1 MKWIKRGRVFN
12 LADIPGRPPW
22 MHEYS
27 QAPATLIFE
36 NFVRVYFS
44 CRPPRDAE
52 GQFVSYCAYVDLD
65 RQDLFRILNLAQKPV
80 LPLGELGTFDEFGTY
95 PMSVIRR
102 DDEVWAYYAGWT
114 RCESVPFN
122 VAIGLGISTDQ
133 GVTFRKLGHG
143 PLLEYSP
150 DEPFTMSG
158 PKVRYFNGRYYL
170 FYIAGDSWVLN
181 DGKPEISHK
190 IRMAV
195 SDDGLH
201 WTKQH
206 KTLLPDRWG
215 ENESQASP
223 DVFFAEG
230 FYHMFFCGWV
240 PSNFRETRSRKI
252 GYAWS
257 TDLVNWTRDDNRVG
271 IDVSVDGFDNEM
283 VSYPHVFAL
292 DGHTYMMYLGNEVG
306 RYGFG
311 LAELEGN
318 ML

>member
-1 MKWIKRGRVFN
+1 MKWTKLGRVFN
-12 LADIPGRPPW
+12 PVDIPDRPQW
-22 MHEYS
+22 MHEYA
-27 QAPATLIFE
+27 QAPATLVFDD
-36 NFVRVYFS
+36 FVRVYFS
-44 CRPPRDAE
+44 CRPKRDAD
-52 GQFVSYCAYVDLD
+52 GQFVSYSAFVDLD
-65 RQDLFRILNLAQKPV
+65 RKNLFKIANIARQPV
-80 LPLGELGTFDEFGTY
+80 LELGGLGTFDEFGTY

-102 DDEVWAYYAGWT
+102 DGEVWAYYAGWT

-122 VAIGLGISTDQ
+122 VAIGLGISTDA
-133 GVTFRKLGHG
+133 GVTFRKLGPG

-158 PKVRYFNGRYYL
+158 PKVRQFNGRYYL
-170 FYIAGDSWVLN
+170 FYIAGDAWVLK

-206 KTLLPDRWG
+206 KTLIPDRWG

-223 DVFFAEG
+223 DVFYADG
-230 FYHMFFCGWV
+230 KYHMFFCGWV
-240 PSNFRETRSRKI
+240 PRDFRQTRSRKI

-257 TDLVNWTRDDNRVG
+257 TDLLNWTRDDSRVG
-271 IDVSVDGFDNEM
+271 IDISQDGFDNEM
-283 VSYPHVFAL
+283 VAYPHVFAM
-292 DGHTYMMYLGNEVG
+292 DGKTWMLYLGNEVG

-311 LAELEGN
+311 LAQLEGA
-318 ML
+318 MS